1 MLYFDIETDGL
12 LDTLTT
18 LHCMCIY
25 DDETEKMYRYN
36 PNTVSNG
43 VKKLI
48 KALYNNVKICGHN
61 IINFDIPALE
71 KLYPDFKVPY
81 KQYLYYL

>member
-12 LDTLTT
+12 LDTVSK

-25 DDETEKMYRYN
+25 DDVSDKMYRYN
-36 PNTVSNG
+36 PDTVSDG
-43 VKKLI
+43 VKMLI
-48 KALYNNVKICGHN
+48 KAVNNNVRICGHN

-71 KLYPDFKVPY
+71 
-81 KQYLYYL
+81 